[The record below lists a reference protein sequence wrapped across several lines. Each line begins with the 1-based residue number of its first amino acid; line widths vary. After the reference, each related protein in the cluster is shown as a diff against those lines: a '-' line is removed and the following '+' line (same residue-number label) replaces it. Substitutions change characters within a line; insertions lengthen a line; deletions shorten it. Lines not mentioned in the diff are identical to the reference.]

1 MIKAS
6 SMIENRK
13 KFGFLQCLNEKEFNF
28 LDFDHLRRNAASLLQ
43 QAKPFV
49 TIEVLQLLVAKGH
62 N

>member
-1 MIKAS
+1 
-6 SMIENRK
+6 MIENRK

-49 TIEVLQLLVAKGH
+49 TIEALQLLVAKGH